1 MVFVRLAEME
11 RFELSLRFCR
21 TTAFRVRTL
30 QPLGYIS
37 LCQLYY
43 YTSNHKKSQ
52 GLCAN
57 LSTKSLYIIYCRER
71 LYISLTYAS
80 VSGVQPTIALGQH
93 WESNCISPMAV
104 SLPLAYT
111 LKRSTFFLCFVQ
123 TIISLV

>member
-1 MVFVRLAEME
+1 MTGNARHGEHQTLLAYHTYGREQKKSATINDSGIRCRGTPLLAEME

-52 GLCAN
+52 ALCAN
-57 LSTKSLYIIYCRER
+57 LSTKSC
-71 LYISLTYAS
+71 SA
-80 VSGVQPTIALGQH
+80 TIDIGQ
-93 WESNCISPMAV
+93 N
-104 SLPLAYT
+104 
-111 LKRSTFFLCFVQ
+111 
-123 TIISLV
+123 